1 MNTALRDALK
11 ELRLSGLAE
20 SLEVRLQEAAS
31 SRLNHAEFLE
41 LILEDELAVRRD
53 RKVARRIKAAAFR
66 DPKVSFRAWRKTPRK
81 TASSAKELSRANTR
95 PKKTRAEKDTWGI
108 DAI

>member
-1 MNTALRDALK
+1 MNAALRDALK
-11 ELRLSGLAE
+11 ALRLSGLAE
-20 SLEVRLQEAAS
+20 SLDVRLQEAAS

-66 DPKVSFRAWRKTPRK
+66 DPKTLEDFDWDLHLGQEETDLRSVQRRLPA
-81 TASSAKELSRANTR
+81 AK
-95 PKKTRAEKDTWGI
+95 P
-108 DAI
+108 